1 MKKQCV
7 QETEK
12 KKIVEEFLLH
22 IKIQD
27 LLTSKSE
34 TSENANLFVIF
45 IYRLASFGVC
55 IYIKYFFDVE
65 KNELQTVHFF

>member
-1 MKKQCV
+1 M
-7 QETEK
+7 EK

-45 IYRLASFGVC
+45 IY
-55 IYIKYFFDVE
+55 IKYFFDVE